1 MGSEPIQDKNH
12 DVRVKA
18 ARARWDAAPKRDRL
32 KSPHAILLYDLQERA
47 ENKCEEC
54 CVSNEDALA
63 KYGKRL
69 GMHHL
74 NYNRTVPLLED
85 VSLLCAS
92 CHGKLHGDNARREDR
107 FPFVAKA
114 VGRLLETLG
123 VDLEDENFVETP
135 RRFTQYLM
143 DHFFLDLEE
152 DLETWK
158 NSTFPSEYEGMVT
171 QSAVKANGICPH
183 HLLPVE
189 YTIDLGYI
197 PKHDAI
203 GLSKLARVAIS
214 CARFPILQE
223 DLTVQIANTLCDT
236 LQTENVA
243 VLVEGIHSCMN
254 IRGVRAHGSSTTTTV
269 FKGDFYTD
277 LNTRNEFLSLLGRVH
292 R

>member
-1 MGSEPIQDKNH
+1 
-12 DVRVKA
+12 
-18 ARARWDAAPKRDRL
+18 
-32 KSPHAILLYDLQERA
+32 
-47 ENKCEEC
+47 
-54 CVSNEDALA
+54 
-63 KYGKRL
+63 
-69 GMHHL
+69 
-74 NYNRTVPLLED
+74 
-85 VSLLCAS
+85 
-92 CHGKLHGDNARREDR
+92 
-107 FPFVAKA
+107 
-114 VGRLLETLG
+114 
-123 VDLEDENFVETP
+123 
-135 RRFTQYLM
+135 M